1 MKRMK
6 KNSVLTI
13 LLSAFCLGVL
23 PKANA
28 QISFGGTPVSW
39 KNEVRALS
47 DEQVPVVRIVPTEK
61 PEQLL
66 RENEN
71 ARRIDAPMALATL
84 VRTDIDLARK
94 GLWQQVGADSICRLS
109 LRAEGAEGLLLYYS
123 RFLIPKEGKL
133 FIYNTKTRQL
143 LGAYTH
149 RTNARGGRFSTEM
162 IYGEELTLEYV
173 KPANSSNPDVCI
185 SQVGYSVQPNE
196 AFSAG
201 VDAVLRT
208 LPKPGVSAACMVDV
222 NCSEG
227 DNWQQQKKGVAVMS
241 MPIGSRVYICSGTL
255 LNNVY
260 QDHTPY
266 FLTAHHCLYQNGDTI
281 DLKTTQFYF
290 HYEAATCGD
299 RTTIPTGIKT
309 MVGANLLVDIPLDG
323 GSDGVLLQ
331 LQDSIPASYD
341 VYYNGWDATHIAPA
355 SGVAI
360 HHPSGDLKK
369 ISTFTEQAEP
379 YTYSGMTAD
388 GATDAHWLLGYTAT
402 ANGYGVT
409 AVGSSGCPLFNAD
422 GRVVATLTGGNT
434 YCSLPNAKDY
444 YGGFY
449 YHWDKYPSQQMKKY
463 LNAANYNVLA
473 INGIGSLQTGKH
485 LTGELVIE
493 ITPQIVGNMLTVN
506 TTAVLRSIKVYDLA
520 GRLVAATKRS
530 PIYINGWQQGVY
542 VIVAETSEGDAR
554 SKVIVTR

>member
-196 AFSAG
+196 VFSAG

-227 DNWQQQKKGVAVMS
+227 DNWQQQKKGW
-241 MPIGSRVYICSGTL
+241 P
-255 LNNVY
+255 
-260 QDHTPY
+260 
-266 FLTAHHCLYQNGDTI
+266 
-281 DLKTTQFYF
+281 
-290 HYEAATCGD
+290 
-299 RTTIPTGIKT
+299 
-309 MVGANLLVDIPLDG
+309 
-323 GSDGVLLQ
+323 
-331 LQDSIPASYD
+331 
-341 VYYNGWDATHIAPA
+341 
-355 SGVAI
+355 
-360 HHPSGDLKK
+360 
-369 ISTFTEQAEP
+369 
-379 YTYSGMTAD
+379 
-388 GATDAHWLLGYTAT
+388 
-402 ANGYGVT
+402 
-409 AVGSSGCPLFNAD
+409 
-422 GRVVATLTGGNT
+422 
-434 YCSLPNAKDY
+434 
-444 YGGFY
+444 
-449 YHWDKYPSQQMKKY
+449 
-463 LNAANYNVLA
+463 
-473 INGIGSLQTGKH
+473 
-485 LTGELVIE
+485 
-493 ITPQIVGNMLTVN
+493 
-506 TTAVLRSIKVYDLA
+506 
-520 GRLVAATKRS
+520 
-530 PIYINGWQQGVY
+530 
-542 VIVAETSEGDAR
+542 
-554 SKVIVTR
+554 